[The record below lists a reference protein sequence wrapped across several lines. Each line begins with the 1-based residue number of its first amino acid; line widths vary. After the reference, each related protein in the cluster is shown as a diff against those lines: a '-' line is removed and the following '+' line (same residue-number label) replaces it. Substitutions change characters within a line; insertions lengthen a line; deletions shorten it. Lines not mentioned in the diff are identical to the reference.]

1 MALCYIIGERIF
13 GVFVCLCLCVCV
25 CVSVCLCLCVSV
37 CACVCRGRGIN
48 RGTLTGLYG
57 MKSYQ

>member
-25 CVSVCLCLCVSV
+25 SVSV

>member
-13 GVFVCLCLCVCV
+13 GVFV